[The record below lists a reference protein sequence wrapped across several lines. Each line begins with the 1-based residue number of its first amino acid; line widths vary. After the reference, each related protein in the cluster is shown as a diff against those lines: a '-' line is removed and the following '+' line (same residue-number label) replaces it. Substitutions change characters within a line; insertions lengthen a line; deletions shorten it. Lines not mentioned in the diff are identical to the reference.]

1 MIVGFGNIVA
11 GLEPHFATLLRICED
26 HKMNGAESLI
36 RTLLA
41 GGVEVCFT
49 NPGTSEIHIV
59 AALDRIP
66 EMRCVLGLFEGV
78 VTGAADGYAR
88 MAEKPACTLLHL
100 GPGLAN
106 GLANLHNASRAQVP
120 IINVVGQHA
129 TSHLHYDTPLISD
142 IEGIARPFS
151 RWLRSA
157 RASSEIGR
165 DAAEAVVTARTAP
178 GQIATLIVPADV
190 SWSEGGS
197 IVGLPASTKPP
208 LPDVRAID
216 RAAAMLRLGLRTA
229 ILLGGNTL
237 YGKGLLTAGRI
248 ATATGAKLLAPY
260 PITRLQRGAGLPRVD
275 RIQYVLEQGIEQFKE
290 FHQLILVGTQ
300 APVAYFAYPGKN
312 SVFTSPECEIHTLAK
327 PGEDYVAALEAL
339 EEILSARGTKAE
351 AEKEERPPMPG
362 GEITLPGLAAAV
374 GALLPENAIV
384 VDESMT
390 SGRGL
395 MTATKGAPPHDWLG
409 NTGGSI
415 GIALPLAVGAAI
427 SCPDRRVLCL
437 TADGS
442 GMYTLQALWTMARE
456 GLKVTTVVFAN
467 RDYAVLRREFSYL
480 GVGSPGPR
488 AAAMFEI
495 GHPDLDW
502 VELAKGMGVPGS
514 RVTSLEGFSRALRE
528 GLESEGPSLI
538 EVPL

>member
-1 MIVGFGNIVA
+1 
-11 GLEPHFATLLRICED
+11 
-26 HKMNGAESLI
+26 MNGAESLI

-106 GLANLHNASRAQVP
+106 GLANLHNASRARVP
-120 IINVVGQHA
+120 IVNIVGEHA
-129 TSHLHYDTPLISD
+129 THHLRYDTPLVSD
-142 IEGIARPFS
+142 IEGIARPYS
-151 RWLRSA
+151 KWLRTTRSTYA
-157 RASSEIGR
+157 LGR
-165 DAAEAVVTARTAP
+165 DAAEVVVAARTAP

-190 SWSEGGS
+190 SWSEGGTVAT
-197 IVGLPASTKPP
+197 IPASLAPP
-208 LPDVRAID
+208 MPNVQNVE
-216 RAAAMLRLGLRTA
+216 RAAAMLRSDLRTA
-229 ILLGGNTL
+229 ILIAGNTL
-237 YGKGLLTAGRI
+237 YGNGLVTAGRI
-248 ATATGAKLLAPY
+248 AAATGAKLFAPY
-260 PITRLQRGAGLPRVD
+260 PVTRLQRGAGIPRVD
-275 RIQYVLEQGIEQFKE
+275 RVQYVLEQGIEQFKE
-290 FHQLILVGTQ
+290 FRQLILVGAQ

-312 SVFTSPECEIHTLAK
+312 TVFSSPECEIHALAK
-327 PGEDYVAALEAL
+327 PGEDYVGALNALEQAL
-339 EEILSARGTKAE
+339 SPRGIEIQARKA
-351 AEKEERPPMPG
+351 ERPPMPS
-362 GEITLPGLAAAV
+362 GEITLPGLAAVV

-395 MTATKGAPPHDWLG
+395 MAATKGAPPHDWLG

-415 GIALPLAVGAAI
+415 GIALPLAVGTAVA
-427 SCPDRRVLCL
+427 CPDRRILCL

-456 GLKVTTVVFAN
+456 SLNVTTVVFAN
-467 RDYAVLRREFSYL
+467 RDYAVLKREFSYL

-488 AAAMFEI
+488 AADMFEI
-495 GHPDLDW
+495 GRPDLDW
-502 VELAKGMGVPGS
+502 VHLAKGMGVLGT
-514 RVTSLEGFSRALRE
+514 RVSSLEAFGKALRA
-528 GLESEGPSLI
+528 GLESGGPTLI